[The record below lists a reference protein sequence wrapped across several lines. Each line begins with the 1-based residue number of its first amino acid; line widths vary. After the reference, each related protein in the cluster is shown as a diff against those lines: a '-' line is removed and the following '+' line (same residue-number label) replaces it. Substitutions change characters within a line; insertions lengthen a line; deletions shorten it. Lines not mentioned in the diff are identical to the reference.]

1 MYHDE
6 SVFLIYWQNL
16 LFHLAQSVQKSDRWL
31 YLDLLL
37 QLYIISRLQTGIQID
52 LTSSFVL
59 FVVFTQVFWAFYPC
73 FLASLTSHKQKIMK
87 ASLSGDSTEFP
98 TSFFSCGL
106 RLICSYSQWTESIRS
121 LHPLLAA
128 TFIILENSLCFKCC
142 FSCHLFHNK
151 S

>member
-1 MYHDE
+1 MNQCFWFIDRICYSTWLSQCKNLTDDCTLTCFY
-6 SVFLIYWQNL
+6 SCILFPGFRLVFRLISLPVLFCL
-16 LFHLAQSVQKSDRWL
+16 LF
-31 YLDLLL
+31 LL
-37 QLYIISRLQTGIQID
+37 R
-52 LTSSFVL
+52 SSEH
-59 FVVFTQVFWAFYPC
+59 FTR

-106 RLICSYSQWTESIRS
+106 RLFCSYSQWTESIRS